1 MSTETSPST
10 SPSTTAST
18 ALFAE
23 HTLESAPAA
32 SRKSMEAT
40 IRHLGRL
47 TPPVARMATSPH
59 LLDGFLKLNA
69 LFEQTTLEPVAREVL
84 VMTVAVRNECHV
96 CVDMHTRRLRE
107 LGAEEALL
115 TALRERRPLEDPEL
129 DAVRRFALAVLAKAG
144 GVEDESVKD
153 FLSYGYTE
161 QNALEVVLGIGTY
174 TLSTFANRLTGAGM

>member
-1 MSTETSPST
+1 MFT
-10 SPSTTAST
+10 
-18 ALFAE
+18 E

-47 TPPVARMATSPH
+47 TSPVARLATSPH

-69 LFEQTTLEPVAREVL
+69 LFEQSTLAPVPREVV
-84 VMTVAVRNECHV
+84 VMTVAATNECHV
-96 CVDMHTRRLRE
+96 CVAMHAGRLHE
-107 LGAEEALL
+107 LGADEEMVA
-115 TALRERRPLEDPEL
+115 ALRERRALAVPEL
-129 DAVRRFALAVLAKAG
+129 EAVRRFALAVLAKAG
-144 GVEDESVKD
+144 GVEEEAVKD

-174 TLSTFANRLTGAGM
+174 TLSTFANRLTGASI

>member
-1 MSTETSPST
+1 MTFT
-10 SPSTTAST
+10 
-18 ALFAE
+18 E

-40 IRHLGRL
+40 IRHLGGL
-47 TPPVARMATSPH
+47 ASPVAKMATSPH
-59 LLDGFLKLNA
+59 LLDGFLA
-69 LFEQTTLEPVAREVL
+69 VSGIFEQSTLEPPAREVV

-96 CVDMHTRRLRE
+96 CVAMHTGKLRT
-107 LGAEEALL
+107 LGADEDLVNALH
-115 TALRERRPLEDPEL
+115 EQRPLADPKL

-144 GVEDESVKD
+144 GVEDETVKD

-174 TLSTFANRLTGAGM
+174 TLSTFANRLTGASL

>member
-1 MSTETSPST
+1 MFT
-10 SPSTTAST
+10 
-18 ALFAE
+18 E

-32 SRKSMEAT
+32 AHKSMEVT
-40 IRHLGRL
+40 VRHLGRL

-59 LLDGFLKLNA
+59 LLDGFLKLNGI
-69 LFEQTTLEPVAREVL
+69 FEQTTLDPVAREVL

-96 CVDMHTRRLRE
+96 CVAMHTGRLHD
-107 LGAEEALL
+107 LGADEELVAALH
-115 TALRERRPLEDPEL
+115 ERRPLADPRL
-129 DAVRRFALAVLAKAG
+129 DAVRRFTLAVLAKAG
-144 GVEDESVKD
+144 GVEDETVED